1 MLMNIFNYIYT
12 YNLWGF
18 GSGSGSLSQNNKQYI
33 DFLNQFIH
41 RHTDIHRIIDLGCG
55 DWQLH
60 RHIDFKENEYVGI
73 DIVKGVIDNNRRHYS
88 TDKIRFKCLNFLD
101 VDFILPSGD
110 LLIVKDVLQHLSNSN
125 IRIFLDKLRTNS
137 YKYILITNDVSTI
150 NLNYL
155 NIKDGMYK
163 PFNIGK
169 SPYNMKGTVVLRYYD
184 KLYLI
189 VYCIILFFL
198 MYRIGQRPSRL
209 NGILLVGYIFY
220 GYFIVPIK
228 EVYLIYP

>member
-1 MLMNIFNYIYT
+1 MNIFKYIYI

-18 GSGSGSLSQNNKQYI
+18 ESGSGSLSQNNKQYI

-41 RHTDIHRIIDLGCG
+41 SHIDIHRIIDLGCG

-60 RHIDFKENEYVGI
+60 RHIDFKENKYLGI
-73 DIVKGVIDNNRRHYS
+73 DIVKEVIDNNRTHYS
-88 TDKIRFKCLNFLD
+88 TDKIQFKCVNFLD
-101 VDFILPSGD
+101 VDFILPRGD

-125 IRIFLDKLRTNS
+125 IRIFLDKLQMNS

-163 PFNIGK
+163 PLNIRK
-169 SPYNMKGTVVLRYYD
+169 SPYNMKGNMVLRYYD

-189 VYCIILFFL
+189 VYCIILFFF
-198 MYRIGQRPSRL
+198 MYRIGQHPSWL
-209 NGILLVGYIFY
+209 NGILLLGFIFY
-220 GYFIVPIK
+220 GYFILPIK
-228 EVYLIYP
+228 EVYLI